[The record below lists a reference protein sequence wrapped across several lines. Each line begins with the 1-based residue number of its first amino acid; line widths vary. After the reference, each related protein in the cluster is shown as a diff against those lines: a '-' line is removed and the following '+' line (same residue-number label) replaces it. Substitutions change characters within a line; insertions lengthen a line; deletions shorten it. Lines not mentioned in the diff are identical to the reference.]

1 MGNRALLVGIND
13 NPSKPLHGCVND
25 IEDMASFITERCGF
39 SGQDVRLLTD
49 SRATKSAIIER
60 LGWLLAGVEAGDR
73 LLFHYS
79 GHGSTFP
86 VRNAQGSLLGMY
98 DAICP
103 IDFDWATEHSIT
115 SLDLDQIFATVP
127 NGVEF
132 VFVSDS
138 CHSGDLT
145 ATEPPPA
152 INRFLAP
159 PADIKWR
166 AKTARSMGMKA
177 IPLTQVNCALIAG
190 SRSDQFSYD
199 GLFNQRPNGVLTYYL
214 LQTLGQPDGLN
225 LPLNDLIA
233 KVCNS
238 ISRTNYD
245 QSPQLRGPAD
255 LRTRPFFCKAEA

>member
-25 IEDMASFITERCGF
+25 IEDMACFLTEHCGF
-39 SGQDVRLLTD
+39 LPQDIRMLTD

-60 LGWLLAGVEAGDR
+60 LGWLLAGVEVGDR
-73 LLFHYS
+73 CLFRYS

-86 VRNAQGSLLGMY
+86 VRNAQGDMLGMY

-127 NGVEF
+127 SGVEF

-145 ATEPPPA
+145 ATEPPLA
-152 INRFLAP
+152 INRFLAL

-166 AKTARSMGMKA
+166 AKTAQSMGMKA

-190 SRSDQFSYD
+190 SQSDQFSYD
-199 GLFNQRPNGVLTYYL
+199 SLFNQRPNGVLTYYL
-214 LQTLGQPDGLN
+214 LQTLHQTDALN
-225 LPLNDLIA
+225 LPLNDLI
-233 KVCNS
+233 VQVRNS
-238 ISRTNYD
+238 ISQTTYD
-245 QSPQLRGPAD
+245 QTPQLRGPAD
-255 LRTRPFFCKAEA
+255 LCARPFLQG